1 MAHFRVSI
9 ALSTSSHFVLLGKPI
24 FPVSET
30 LISALDQ
37 PHTDPLSNAMEA
49 FAAIISTTQAV
60 AYTLAVAKGLAELRN
75 ALKHGRC
82 FLQDEKTSVDYLQE
96 IITRLVPEEETD
108 ADPGLYHLLQSINIT
123 VTTLLDLFKH
133 QKRRHLI
140 YTLVVRRTEVNDSF
154 ASLERKKNTL
164 ILHLTAQNSAA
175 ISFLKASSLAQ
186 FPQACQ
192 MSKHNHPTSLV
203 SIVTF

>member
-1 MAHFRVSI
+1 
-9 ALSTSSHFVLLGKPI
+9 
-24 FPVSET
+24 
-30 LISALDQ
+30 
-37 PHTDPLSNAMEA
+37 MEG
-49 FAAIISTTQAV
+49 FAAFISTTQAV

-82 FLQDEKTSVDYLQE
+82 FLHDEKTSVGHLQE
-96 IITRLVPEEETD
+96 IITRLVPEEKTD
-108 ADPGLYHLLQSINIT
+108 VDQGLYHLLQSINIT
-123 VTTLLDLFKH
+123 VVSLLHLFKQ

-175 ISFLKASSLAQ
+175 ISSLKASSLAQ
-186 FPQACQ
+186 FTRVCE
-192 MSKHNHPTSLV
+192 MSKHDQRTSLV
-203 SIVTF
+203 RMVTF